1 MMTYVTVDSDTE
13 TGSEVEVIEEIST
26 PRNTNKIMF
35 FFYAY
40 LALKKIKGFEKYADK
55 RSHSQCKK

>member
-40 LALKKIKGFEKYADK
+40 LALKKSDQLWICDPL
-55 RSHSQCKK
+55 STPD